1 MIILL
6 DSSTAL
12 CKISLVDGEWR
23 QDYQWLSDRTLAKWL
38 LGYLDKILKEHSK
51 TWTDIS
57 AIGVFEGPGSFTGI
71 RIGLTVMNTIADA
84 QNIPIVGGRGEA
96 WQDEALNKL
105 NVGKNEKI
113 VLPFYN
119 RGANITIPRK

>member
-12 CKISLVDGEWR
+12 CKIILVDGNWCQEYKWE
-23 QDYQWLSDRTLAKWL
+23 SHMTLAKWL
-38 LGYLDKILKEHSK
+38 LGYVDKILKEHSK

-71 RIGLTVMNTIADA
+71 RIGLTVMNTVADA
-84 QNIPIVGGRGEA
+84 QKIPIVGGRGDD
-96 WQDEALNKL
+96 WQGEVL
-105 NVGKNEKI
+105 GKIHAGENEKI

-119 RGANITIPRK
+119 RDANITIPRK